1 MTIESRYLTSRSL
14 RVSGSRQ
21 AVKLVSPCRNSRER
35 IRRLTMRRSTL
46 AHPELVSLWLFSLL
60 AFSPRAVGS
69 TPRYRVAEKSIAEIH
84 EAMKSDPRLTAQ
96 ELVEA
101 YLARIDAYDK
111 QGPFIN
117 SIITINPKAMEIAA
131 RLDEEYAESGFVGP
145 LHGIPV
151 ILKDNYDTHD
161 MPTTNGNLA
170 LKDSVPPDDAFVVR
184 KLREAGAII
193 LAKANMAEFSSSGFF
208 TVSSVLPGY
217 TRNPY
222 DIRRTTSGS
231 SGGPAAAIAASF
243 AAVGLGTDTGGSIRG
258 PAAHQCLVGIRSTMG
273 LTSRDGIIPAST
285 SRDIGGPMARSVAD
299 AVVILEVIAGPDPAD
314 PVTTASRGKVPDN
327 YQQYLDE
334 DGLKGA
340 RIGAIRR
347 MFNEQ
352 TTDPRVLELM
362 NQALKDME
370 AAGAIIVD
378 PVDIPDLEVSR
389 DTSER
394 QYRQSQ
400 PERADRLKYDV
411 DQYLASLGPDAP
423 YKSLQEIFESGL
435 YHPFLE
441 KRLAEAVAA
450 EGAPEDHPKY
460 QENLEKSE
468 RLREKVLAVMDEL
481 ELDALVYPTFHYP
494 PRLLGDLNT
503 PRYSNNTTLSPPT
516 GFPAITVP
524 MGFTYGELPAGIQ
537 FLGRPF
543 DEPILIRLSYS
554 YEQATRHRL
563 PPTSTPPLQ

>member
-1 MTIESRYLTSRSL
+1 
-14 RVSGSRQ
+14 
-21 AVKLVSPCRNSRER
+21 
-35 IRRLTMRRSTL
+35 
-46 AHPELVSLWLFSLL
+46 
-60 AFSPRAVGS
+60 
-69 TPRYRVAEKSIAEIH
+69 
-84 EAMKSDPRLTAQ
+84 
-96 ELVEA
+96 
-101 YLARIDAYDK
+101 
-111 QGPFIN
+111 
-117 SIITINPKAMEIAA
+117 
-131 RLDEEYAESGFVGP
+131 
-145 LHGIPV
+145 
-151 ILKDNYDTHD
+151 

-170 LKDSVPPDDAFVVR
+170 LKDSIPPDDAFVVR

-285 SRDIGGPMARSVAD
+285 ARDVGGPMARSVAD
-299 AVVILEVIAGPDPAD
+299 AVVILEVIAGYDPAD
-314 PVTTASRGKVPDN
+314 PVTAAGQGKVPDN
-327 YQQYLDE
+327 YRQYLDE

-347 MFNEQ
+347 MFDEQ
-352 TTDPRVLELM
+352 STDPRVLGLM

-370 AAGAIIVD
+370 AAGATIVD
-378 PVDIPDLEVSR
+378 PVEIPDLEVSK

-394 QYRQSQ
+394 QYREDRH
-400 PERADRLKYDV
+400 ERADRLKYDV
-411 DQYLASLGPDAP
+411 NRYLASLGPDAP
-423 YKSLQEIFESGL
+423 YKSLQEIFESGK

-441 KRLAEAVAA
+441 KRLAEAVAF

-468 RLREKVLAVMDEL
+468 LLRQKVLGVMDEL

-503 PRYSNNTTLSPPT
+503 PRYSNNTTLGPPT

-524 MGFTYGELPAGIQ
+524 LGFTYGELPAGIQ

-543 DEPILIRLSYS
+543 AEPTLIRLSYS
-554 YEQATRHRL
+554 YEQATRHRM

>member
-1 MTIESRYLTSRSL
+1 LSSQWLAIVPALFL
-14 RVSGSRQ
+14 QSGW
-21 AVKLVSPCRNSRER
+21 A
-35 IRRLTMRRSTL
+35 
-46 AHPELVSLWLFSLL
+46 
-60 AFSPRAVGS
+60 
-69 TPRYRVAEKSIAEIH
+69 TPSYRVVEKSIAEIH
-84 EAMKSDPRLTAQ
+84 EAMQSEPRLTALR
-96 ELVEA
+96 LVEA
-101 YLARIDAYDK
+101 YLARIEAYDK
-111 QGPFIN
+111 QGPFLN
-117 SIITINPKAMEIAA
+117 SIITVNPKAMEIAA
-131 RLDEEYAESGFVGP
+131 RLDEEYAKSGFVGP

-170 LKDSVPPDDAFVVR
+170 LEDSIPPDDAFIVR

-208 TVSSVLPGY
+208 TLSSVLPGY

-243 AAVGLGTDTGGSIRG
+243 GAVGLGTDTGGSIRG

-285 SRDIGGPMARSVAD
+285 ARDIGGPMARSVAD
-299 AVVILEVIAGPDPAD
+299 AVAVLEVIAGYDPAD
-314 PVTTASRGKVPDN
+314 PVTVASQGKVPDN
-327 YQQYLDE
+327 YRQYLVV
-334 DGLKGA
+334 DGLRGA
-340 RIGAIRR
+340 RIGVVRQ
-347 MFNEQ
+347 MFDEQ
-352 TTDPRVLELM
+352 STDRRVLELM
-362 NQALKDME
+362 SQALQDME
-370 AAGAIIVD
+370 AAGATIID
-378 PVDIPDLEVSR
+378 PADIPDLEVSK

-394 QYRQSQ
+394 QYRKER

-411 DQYLASLGPDAP
+411 DRYLASLGPDAP
-423 YKSLQEIFESGL
+423 YKSLQEIFESGK

-441 KRLAEAVAA
+441 KRLAEAVAF
-450 EGAPEDHPKY
+450 EGAPEDHPKH
-460 QENLEKSE
+460 QESLEKSE
-468 RLREKVLAVMDEL
+468 RLRQKVLGVMDDL

-503 PRYSNNTTLSPPT
+503 PRYSNNTTLGPPT

-543 DEPILIRLSYS
+543 DEPTLIRLSYS
-554 YEQATRHRL
+554 YEQATQHRM